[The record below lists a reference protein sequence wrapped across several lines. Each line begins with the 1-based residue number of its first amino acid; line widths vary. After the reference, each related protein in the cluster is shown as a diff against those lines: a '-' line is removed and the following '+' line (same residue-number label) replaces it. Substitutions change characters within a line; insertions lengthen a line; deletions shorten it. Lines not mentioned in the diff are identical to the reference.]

1 MTLSG
6 PGEGYNV
13 DWSVSE
19 ESQGS
24 EEPWEQQIASL
35 LGSLP
40 PVEPPPGFLESLAAN
55 GPTIQAPFTLD
66 ADEMFTFPFIA
77 KDSDE

>member
-1 MTLSG
+1 MTPSS

-13 DWSVSE
+13 DWST
-19 ESQGS
+19 GS
-24 EEPWEQQIASL
+24 EEPWEHQIALL

-55 GPTIQAPFTLD
+55 GPSIQAPFTLD
-66 ADEMFTFPFIA
+66 VDEMFSFPVLPTDV
-77 KDSDE
+77 DSE